1 MINIVGMLSDLK
13 HFLVSYD
20 IPNWAFV
27 LSSALVYVLLWC
39 TEKIVKNTETI
50 VAIVK
55 NSEGEKK

>member
-1 MINIVGMLSDLK
+1 MLSDLK